1 MIRVPN
7 LNVVILAGRLTA
19 QPEEKE
25 TQSGTT
31 VTNFTVAVNQPYRTG
46 DGEWKSKTLFADITA
61 WGKLAEYAVNLEKGS
76 PVLIQGSL
84 QSQNWTNNSGKK
96 RKSIQVVA
104 QKINSLEKSEDENQ
118 EEEISEPETEEEDL
132 PF

>member
-19 QPEEKE
+19 KPEQKE
-25 TQSGTT
+25 VSSGTA
-31 VTNFTVAVNQPYRTG
+31 VANFTLAVNQNYKDSNG
-46 DGEWKSKTLFADITA
+46 DWQEKTSFADITA
-61 WGKLAEYAVNLEKGS
+61 WRTLAEYAASLKKGS

-84 QSQNWTNNSGKK
+84 QSSNWTDEQNNS
-96 RKSIQVVA
+96 RKSVQIVA
-104 QKINSLEKSEDENQ
+104 QKISSLEKTGNAKAEVSEDK
-118 EEEISEPETEEEDL
+118 ETDEDL